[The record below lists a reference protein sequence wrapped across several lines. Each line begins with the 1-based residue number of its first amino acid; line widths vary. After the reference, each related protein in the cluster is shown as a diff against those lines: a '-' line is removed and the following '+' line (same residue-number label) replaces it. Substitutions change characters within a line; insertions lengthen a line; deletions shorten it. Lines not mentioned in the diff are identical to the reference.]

1 MDEEDTCRVA
11 QYTLAA
17 AETRILGSRVI
28 RDHMIGLAMGNA
40 VETADVDR
48 GIVQCDS
55 LVRSGIESFVPL
67 DK

>member
-1 MDEEDTCRVA
+1 MDEEDTCKVA

-40 VETADVDR
+40 VETPADVDR

-55 LVRSGIESFVPL
+55 LVRSGIESFVA
-67 DK
+67 K